1 MSDNIRQAIENY
13 RAKYAKELKEL
24 RGTGENLFWT
34 PAIHELLAGCG
45 LQDVGSVQTI
55 DIVWGDPRV
64 PVVGE
69 IKTPTSG
76 EFNPQPSQKPDWGY
90 IKTRKQNKELGLS
103 PPRNQ
108 HGDGLAQL
116 HLVMREEHAK
126 YGIFTN
132 GEKFLVYEHA
142 QQFSA
147 RCFATAPVE
156 KRCGFSQQP
165 PIYECDL
172 VSEEIEKVTEVLKFL
187 RRVWDE
193 SQEKW

>member
-1 MSDNIRQAIENY
+1 MSDNIRQAIEEY
-13 RAKYAKELKEL
+13 RAKYDREL
-24 RGTGENLFWT
+24 RDKEEKRFWT
-34 PAIHELLAGCG
+34 PLIHRLLERCG

-64 PVVGE
+64 PIVGE

-90 IKTRKQNKELGLS
+90 IKTRKQNKELGWT

-116 HLVMREEHAK
+116 HLVMREEHAP

-132 GEKFLVYEHA
+132 GEEFLVYHHT
-142 QQFSA
+142 QPFSIF
-147 RCFATAPVE
+147 CFADAPVE
-156 KRCGFSQQP
+156 KRCGFPQHD
-165 PIYECDL
+165 PIHECNLLTDE
-172 VSEEIEKVTEVLKFL
+172 VEKIEEVLRFL
-187 RRVWDE
+187 HNLWDE
-193 SQEKW
+193 SQKNW